1 MSQPNGP
8 FLVTGASGQLGR
20 LVVHQLL
27 ADRVGP
33 IIATTRAPDKL
44 ADLADRGVEVR
55 KADFT
60 RPETLKSAFAG
71 AARILIISTDDLA
84 PGARLATHR
93 TAIADAVEAG
103 VSHIVYTSL
112 TNPSAESPISFA
124 PDHRETEAALAACGI
139 PHTILRNNLYTDLFL
154 MSAPQAVASGKLVSA
169 AGDGKVGYV
178 TRRDCARAAAAA
190 LAEAT
195 GTQTL
200 DVTGPA
206 LVGQADVAEH
216 LSNLA
221 GTTIEVV
228 PVSGEALCA
237 GMVEHGVPEP
247 VAALMVSIDAAI
259 AKGTL
264 AVTSTAVKDLTGSEA
279 TSVEQF
285 LRANAEMISGA
296 SS

>member
-1 MSQPNGP
+1 
-8 FLVTGASGQLGR
+8 
-20 LVVHQLL
+20 
-27 ADRVGP
+27 
-33 IIATTRAPDKL
+33 
-44 ADLADRGVEVR
+44 
-55 KADFT
+55 
-60 RPETLKSAFAG
+60 
-71 AARILIISTDDLA
+71 
-84 PGARLATHR
+84 
-93 TAIADAVEAG
+93 
-103 VSHIVYTSL
+103 
-112 TNPSAESPISFA
+112 
-124 PDHRETEAALAACGI
+124 
-139 PHTILRNNLYTDLFL
+139 L

-206 LVGQADVAEH
+206 LVGQTDVAEL

-264 AVTSTAVKDLTGSEA
+264 AVTSTAVRDLTGTEA